1 MYDLGSIECLA
12 TAEANFEQYLQLIL
26 TARVHELANP
36 TPLIKAHGLSE
47 GVGCNVMLKRE
58 DTQPGYS
65 YRLRGIYNRMANLDK
80 ERRWKGVI
88 TSSACKSSPRVHTPV
103 SKVS

>member
-1 MYDLGSIECLA
+1 MYDLGSIKCLA
-12 TAEANFEQYLQLIL
+12 TAEANLAQYLQLIL
-26 TARVHELANP
+26 TATVHDVANP
-36 TPLIKAHGLSE
+36 TPLTKAHGLSE
-47 GVGCNVMLKRE
+47 ELGCNVMFKRE

-65 YRLRGIYNRMANLDK
+65 YRMRGIYNRMANLDK